1 MSFELSQSR
10 INLETPQAQALFD
23 ALQGVYG
30 NGAVILCC
38 LKSTEISSLM
48 NNSWLSVPELVI
60 SQFLKSQTVKQAV
73 PELKVDDELMLPA
86 LHPLNSYELE
96 GSLTQILINGG
107 AYTQWESS
115 EDEARSL
122 TRNFLNL
129 VAAEKYRSHV
139 SGIRFY
145 SAWTD
150 WFYDVAWDSTFVIYN
165 AATQKWWL
173 LCTTDTD

>member
-1 MSFELSQSR
+1 MTVEYSQSR
-10 INLETPQAQALFD
+10 INLEKPQAVVLFE
-23 ALQGVYG
+23 AFQQIYSG
-30 NGAVILCC
+30 GAVILCC
-38 LKSTEISSLM
+38 FSLSEFSHLKTDSLFIA
-48 NNSWLSVPELVI
+48 PEPII
-60 SQFLKSQTVKQAV
+60 SQFLKSQTIQQEV
-73 PELKVDDELMLPA
+73 PELKIDDELILPA

-107 AYTQWESS
+107 AYNKWRSS

-122 TRNFLNL
+122 ARNFLDL
-129 VAAEKYRSHV
+129 VAAEKYRSWV
-139 SGIRFY
+139 TGIRFY

>member
-1 MSFELSQSR
+1 MTFELSQSR
-10 INLETPQAQALFD
+10 ISLEKPQAQALFD
-23 ALQGVYG
+23 ALQGVYS

-38 LKSTEISSLM
+38 LKSSEISGLM
-48 NNSWLSVPELVI
+48 NNSQLCLHELVI
-60 SQFLKSQTVKQAV
+60 SQFLKSQTVQQAV
-73 PELKVDDELMLPA
+73 PELKIDNELILPA

-96 GSLTQILINGG
+96 GSLVQILINGG
-107 AYTQWESS
+107 AYNKWQSS

-122 TRNFLNL
+122 ARNFLDL
-129 VAAEKYRSHV
+129 VAAEKYRSRV

-150 WFYDVAWDSTFVIYN
+150 WFYDVAWDSTFVIFN

>member
-1 MSFELSQSR
+1 MTFELSQSR
-10 INLETPQAQALFD
+10 INLEKPQAQALFD
-23 ALQGVYG
+23 ALQGVYS

-38 LKSTEISSLM
+38 FSLSEFTNLKTDSLFIA
-48 NNSWLSVPELVI
+48 PEPII
-60 SQFLKSQTVKQAV
+60 SQFLKSQPVQQTV
-73 PELKVDDELMLPA
+73 PELKIDDELILPA

-107 AYTQWESS
+107 AYTQWQSS

-122 TRNFLNL
+122 ARNFLDL
-129 VAAEKYRSHV
+129 VAAGKYRSRV